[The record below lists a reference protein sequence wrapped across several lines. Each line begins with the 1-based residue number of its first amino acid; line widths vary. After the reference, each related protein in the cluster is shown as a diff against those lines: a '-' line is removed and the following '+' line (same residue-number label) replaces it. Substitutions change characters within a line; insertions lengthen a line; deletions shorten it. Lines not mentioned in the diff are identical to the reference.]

1 MNDLYP
7 EFDVIYSISD
17 LHISVC
23 GQRQIFFA
31 GDLLAATIDNLR
43 QNIEDDQR
51 VALVINGDF
60 IDFLALSDAKLFDRE
75 KAASKLLSIMEDEEN
90 RPIFEAL
97 AKFAS
102 DDRSN
107 TLVIVV
113 GNHDIELCLPTVQ
126 ETLLQ
131 CLAGGDPIARGR
143 IIIIDNGTGFR
154 CQVGGCNILFMHGN
168 ETDSKNQIDHEGLR
182 QVVYDL
188 NHDLQYQNRVKPAI
202 GTILVYRVLHKLKK
216 SYPLIDLIKPEM
228 EDNLPLLDAVID
240 NLPKHLKNLLSSFD
254 HYLRDTITFPRLK
267 PDYEYNVLGSENIPM
282 RPLSIGVDG
291 DTMLVDSFFRLQ
303 QDDDFDMDILDGL
316 GDAVLSSHPIVDFLI
331 QRIGPRLFTCY
342 PKNRYYQQ
350 ERAKRARQRLLD
362 LRDEREAAQL
372 LEGDDSIVSKIMDAP
387 GIIGPAIHVLVAGHT
402 HFRRIRP
409 VSWNRFY
416 CNTGSWIP
424 TVILTPQ
431 VLENKNYFQ
440 RFLQIITQSDT
451 SKALDELRREWPDDP
466 PLVRDEPSMVRI
478 KRIRRCGCSVE
489 LLDVTENGTFTP
501 VPKTYKYEVQP

>member
-1 MNDLYP
+1 MNDLYL

-43 QNIEDDQR
+43 QDIEDNQR

-90 RPIFEAL
+90 KPIFEAL

-168 ETDSKNQIDHEGLR
+168 ENDRINQIDHEGLR
-182 QVVYDL
+182 QEVYQL
-188 NHDLQYQNRVKPAI
+188 KHDTGRKSAVKPAI
-202 GTILVYRVLHKLKK
+202 GTILVDRVIHKLKE
-216 SYPLIDLIKPEM
+216 SYPLIDLIKPELK
-228 EDNLPLLDAVID
+228 DNPPLLDAVMDDLDSLPSDLRSVIAKYTWSRTPFLEANQPGPG
-240 NLPKHLKNLLSSFD
+240 NLTDTPQPLPLQIEGDEMLMNIFYHLRNGSGFNENQLDELDDHDLSLQKWLGYLRHPLVDFFLKRPMTSLLS
-254 HYLRDTITFPRLK
+254 K
-267 PDYEYNVLGSENIPM
+267 
-282 RPLSIGVDG
+282 
-291 DTMLVDSFFRLQ
+291 
-303 QDDDFDMDILDGL
+303 
-316 GDAVLSSHPIVDFLI
+316 
-331 QRIGPRLFTCY
+331 
-342 PKNRYYQQ
+342 Q
-350 ERAKRARQRLLD
+350 ERTERARQKLLD
-362 LRDEREAAQL
+362 LQDEREAAQL
-372 LEGDDSIVSKIMDAP
+372 LEGDDSIISNIMDVP

-402 HFRRIRP
+402 HFRRFRHI
-409 VSWNRFY
+409 SLNRFY
-416 CNTGSWIP
+416 CNTGTWIP

-431 VLENKNYFQ
+431 VLENKKYFQ

-451 SKALDELRREWPDDP
+451 RKALDELRREWPDDP

-489 LLDVTENGTFTP
+489 LLDVIENGTFTP
-501 VPKTYKYEVQP
+501 VPETYKYEVQP